1 MTVGMAQNRINEMNS
16 IARKLAD
23 CIEKINSEE
32 NEDKIE
38 SLEKYGITKE
48 LLCEARQFLSITA
61 SNFQNNLNNCV
72 VDCQCW

>member
-1 MTVGMAQNRINEMNS
+1 MTVGIAQNRINEMNS

-48 LLCEARQFLSITA
+48 YAHWECVDYGMDLAKFLGYEIKMM
-61 SNFQNNLNNCV
+61 NEEN
-72 VDCQCW
+72 